1 MMKKFVSLMIAV
13 FCGISLY
20 AQKTDSGF
28 TNDPAGNNRTAN
40 TKEQYYALHPKEDK
54 SLVIEITGLSNMSFT
69 VANTADGT
77 SAGMGYNRSENI
89 VISLQ
94 TNSKDTAY
102 QLVFYSE
109 KENFQKILSEDGKTR
124 SVYYPMAM
132 YSDIKQKLEQYITL
146 KKKIQLK
153 LSLRKEGYSEA
164 KLLF

>member
-1 MMKKFVSLMIAV
+1 MTKYGLIIIGLFS
-13 FCGISLY
+13 GITLF
-20 AQKTDSGF
+20 AQKTDDTF
-28 TNDPAGNNRTAN
+28 TSDQTGNNRTAN
-40 TKEQYYALHPKEDK
+40 TKQQYYALHPKEDK
-54 SLVIEITGLSNMSFT
+54 SVLVEITGLSNMTFT
-69 VANTADGT
+69 VANTADGS

-89 VISLQ
+89 VISLL

-109 KENFQKILSEDGKTR
+109 KENFQKILSEEGKIR
-124 SVYYPMAM
+124 SVYYPMSM
-132 YSDIKQKLEQYITL
+132 YTDIKQKLEQHISL